1 MEYFKQNSGEIR
13 LVIILCFKEVRI
25 HLYPLIIAF
34 FVPVLFVAYAYLLGV
49 LYFDSF
55 EVHECIYSMNII
67 AVLVTLLYGELFIA
81 REKQKKKYIFLRTLP
96 ISDRITYLSK
106 NIVGWCFLLISEIP
120 GFLLLYIYFDKP
132 PLIIYPM
139 IVIAFLVF
147 ITTVTFFLI
156 LKSSFRVTFLIT
168 NIAAAIFVYLWRTF
182 EESYPV
188 LAAQITVNYFL
199 YILASGLLLLGTY
212 IFYRL
217 GVRHFLKRDTREL
230 VA

>member
-1 MEYFKQNSGEIR
+1 
-13 LVIILCFKEVRI
+13 
-25 HLYPLIIAF
+25 
-34 FVPVLFVAYAYLLGV
+34 
-49 LYFDSF
+49 
-55 EVHECIYSMNII
+55 
-67 AVLVTLLYGELFIA
+67 
-81 REKQKKKYIFLRTLP
+81 
-96 ISDRITYLSK
+96 
-106 NIVGWCFLLISEIP
+106 
-120 GFLLLYIYFDKP
+120 
-132 PLIIYPM
+132 M